1 MLASRGQI
9 IPLPLSAIRGSP
21 FETYFAPGL
30 ILLLLQA
37 RGIAVKTLKKYLP
50 AFQPS
55 PGNTG
60 REIAL
65 RCAPALLCYWARR
78 QRRVY
83 ARTSNASRR
92 NVSLH
97 RTSSQRS

>member
-37 RGIAVKTLKKYLP
+37 RGIAVKTSKKYLP

-55 PGNTG
+55 PEETV
-60 REIAL
+60 REIGL
-65 RCAPALLCYWARR
+65 HYAPALLSY
-78 QRRVY
+78 
-83 ARTSNASRR
+83 
-92 NVSLH
+92 
-97 RTSSQRS
+97 